1 VYAAEGMWLA
11 LVGSSF
17 LEIPFLVSIRISGG
31 GYTCIRDLG
40 VWVHGIHGRW
50 DECMKRVV

>member
-1 VYAAEGMWLA
+1 MYAAEGMWLA